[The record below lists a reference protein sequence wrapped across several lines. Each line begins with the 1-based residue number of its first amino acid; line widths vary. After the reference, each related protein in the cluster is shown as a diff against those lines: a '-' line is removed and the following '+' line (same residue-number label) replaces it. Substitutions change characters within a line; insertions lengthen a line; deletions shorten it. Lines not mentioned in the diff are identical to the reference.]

1 MKYTIKIKQLEDG
14 FLEVRLKGYGKTW
27 AKDLDDVGV
36 AVSEILDCFNIIEA
50 KYNSNKNHKKLLQ

>member
-1 MKYTIKIKQLEDG
+1 MKFTIKIKQLEDG

-36 AVSEILDCFNIIEA
+36 AVGEMIDCYNKSELNNGI
-50 KYNSNKNHKKLLQ
+50 NKI